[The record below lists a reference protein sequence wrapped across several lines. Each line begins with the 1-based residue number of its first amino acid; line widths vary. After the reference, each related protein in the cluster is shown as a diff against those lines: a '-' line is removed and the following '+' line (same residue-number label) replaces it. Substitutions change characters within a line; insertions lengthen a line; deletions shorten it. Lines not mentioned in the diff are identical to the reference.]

1 MIHARGLARSF
12 DTRSSRDGKGRE
24 KVEVKAVAGV
34 DIDVDAGEIVGFL
47 GPNGAGKTT
56 TLRMLTTL
64 LEPTA
69 GTATVA
75 GYDVA
80 TQPERVRQSIGYVSQ
95 SGSSL
100 PEALAGEEL
109 VDHGRL
115 YGIGKRQAETRG
127 RELFEQLD
135 LEGLWSRQPRAMSGG
150 QRRRLDIAMG
160 LVHDPKLVFLDEP
173 TTGLDPQARANL
185 WKHISALRTDRGV
198 TVFLTTHYLDEADAL
213 CDRILVIDH
222 GVLVAADSPEALKQ
236 QVAGDLVELIVK
248 DADHV
253 SRAAAALATLVPGS
267 TAEVLGHV
275 VALRVP
281 RAGRELPAL
290 LRTLDKDGIELD
302 SIEVRRPTLDD
313 VFLTLTGRSLR
324 EDAG

>member
-1 MIHARGLARSF
+1 VIHARGLARSF
-12 DTRSSRDGKGRE
+12 ETRGSKGGRGRQ
-24 KVEVKAVAGV
+24 KSEVVAVAGV

-64 LEPTA
+64 LKPTA

-75 GYDVA
+75 GFDVA
-80 TQPERVRQSIGYVSQ
+80 TQPEQVRQSIGYVSQ
-95 SGSSL
+95 SGSTL
-100 PEALAGEEL
+100 PEALAGEEI

-115 YGIGKRQAETRG
+115 YGISKRQAETRG

-135 LEGLWSRQPRAMSGG
+135 LDGLWTRQPRAMSGG

-160 LVHDPKLVFLDEP
+160 LVHDPRLVFLDEP

-185 WKHISALRTDRGV
+185 WGHISALRSERGA
-198 TVFLTTHYLDEADAL
+198 TIFLTTHYLDEADAL

-222 GVLVAADSPEALKQ
+222 GVLVASDTPEALKQ
-236 QVAGDLVELIVK
+236 QVAGDLVELIVV
-248 DADHV
+248 DAAQLP
-253 SRAAAALATLVPGS
+253 RAAAALAALVPGS
-267 TAEVLGHV
+267 APDVEGSLVS
-275 VALRVP
+275 LRVP
-281 RAGRELPAL
+281 HAGRELAGL
-290 LRTLDKDGIELD
+290 LRALDRDGIALE

-324 EDAG
+324 EDAA